1 MNKEWTMDIFTQN
14 LQRYMDKFG
23 KNQKEMAEIVG
34 VSSPTFHD
42 WLKGKKMPRMKNVQ
56 KLADYFGIT
65 LSDLIEDKTTDEK
78 VTETMQKNSDTMVD
92 ITVRIASDI
101 DFRNVVKRNMYD
113 KDFFSLSVML
123 CDLSDEQIISFKQM
137 LGTFFK

>member
-56 KLADYFGIT
+56 KLADYFGIS

>member
-1 MNKEWTMDIFTQN
+1 MDNKSIFAENLKKYMEQNNKSRRDISEALGISYYTVSDWVN
-14 LQRYMDKFG
+14 GKKYPRMDKV
-23 KNQKEMAEIVG
+23 EM
-34 VSSPTFHD
+34 
-42 WLKGKKMPRMKNVQ
+42 
-56 KLADYFGIT
+56 LASYFGI
-65 LSDLIEDKTTDEK
+65 LKSDLIEEK
-78 VTETMQKNSDTMVD
+78 VTPEMQKNSDTMVD

-123 CDLSDEQIISFKQM
+123 CDLSDEQIVSVKQM

>member
-1 MNKEWTMDIFTQN
+1 MNQEWSKETMAKN
-14 LQRYMDKFG
+14 LKYYMEKTG
-23 KNQKEMAEIVG
+23 KTQKELAAVAG
-34 VSSPTFHD
+34 VSEPTFSY
-42 WLKGKKMPRMKNVQ
+42 WINGIKYPRIDKIQ
-56 KLADYFGIT
+56 KLADYFGI
-65 LSDLIEDKTTDEK
+65 LKSDLIEEK
-78 VTETMQKNSDTMVD
+78 VTPEMQKNSDVMVD

-123 CDLSDEQIISFKQM
+123 CDLSNDQIVSVKQM